1 MHDDILIYG
10 ANGYTAGLIIERAV
24 ASGATPV
31 LAGRT
36 EATLRPLA
44 ERAGLALRVFPVDD
58 AYAVA
63 SNLHDIGVVINCAGP
78 FVRTATCPGR
88 RLRAH
93 GRALPRHHGRDRCI
107 RGSGPDGPRSRRCG
121 VMLMP
126 GVGFDVVPSDCLAA
140 HLKRRL
146 PDATRLTLAFRA
158 LGSPSH
164 GTATTMIENLHRGS
178 RIRADGRIIAAP
190 AGFAQ
195 RNIDFGRGPV
205 PAMCIAW
212 GDVATA
218 YHSTGIPDIAVYMA
232 APQPLRWISQAAS
245 ALPGVTGSAM
255 VRKGA
260 SAHRRCPA
268 PAGPDAAARRRGRSL
283 LWGEVRNG
291 ADKTRGRAYRNAGGL
306 CAHGDHGMGHRLPGG
321 EQRGRPAGLSHAIDG
336 AGCGLHPRDCRRHA
350 YRAVAGVAN
359 NCATVIATRRAHDIA
374 AMGRSYDLPVASS
387 PVARA
392 SCDAP
397 CAGGDCALP
406 PRPGHRIRASS
417 ARGRS

>member
-44 ERAGLALRVFPVDD
+44 ERTGLALRVFPVDD

-78 FVRTATCPGR
+78 FVRTATCLAAGCVR
-88 RLRAH
+88 TGAH
-93 GRALPRHHGRDRCI
+93 YLDITGEIDVFEDLARMDHAAAAA
-107 RGSGPDGPRSRRCG
+107 G

-232 APQPLRWISQAAS
+232 APLPLRWISQAAS

-255 VRKGA
+255 VRKVLQRIVDAG
-260 SAHRRCPA
+260 

-291 ADKTRGRAYRNAGGL
+291 AGKTAAARIETPEGYAL
-306 CAHGDHGMGHRLPGG
+306 T
-321 EQRGRPAGLSHAIDG
+321 AIT
-336 AGCGLHPRDCRRHA
+336 AW
-350 YRAVAGVAN
+350 
-359 NCATVIATRRAHDIA
+359 DIA
-374 AMGRSYDLPVASS
+374 CRVASS
-387 PVARA
+387 GVARPGFRTPSMVLGA
-392 SCDAP
+392 DYILGI
-397 CAGGDCALP
+397 AGTTRTELSRVSQTIAL
-406 PRPGHRIRASS
+406 R
-417 ARGRS
+417 

>member
-1 MHDDILIYG
+1 MHDDIMIYG

-24 ASGATPV
+24 AAGATPV

-44 ERAGLALRVFPVDD
+44 ERTGLALRVFPVDD

-78 FVRTATCPGR
+78 FVRTRAR
-88 RLRAH
+88 RHYL
-93 GRALPRHHGRDRCI
+93 HHGRSMS
-107 RGSGPDGPRSRRCG
+107 RGSGPWTTRARR
-121 VMLMP
+121 VVMP
-126 GVGFDVVPSDCLAA
+126 GSLPAERRLAPRPPPSD
-140 HLKRRL
+140 
-146 PDATRLTLAFRA
+146 RLTLAFQA

-232 APQPLRWISQAAS
+232 APLPLRWISQAAS

-255 VRKGA
+255 VRKVLQRIVDAG
-260 SAHRRCPA
+260 

-291 ADKTRGRAYRNAGGL
+291 AGKTAAARIETPEGYAL
-306 CAHGDHGMGHRLPGG
+306 T
-321 EQRGRPAGLSHAIDG
+321 AITAWDI
-336 AGCGLHPRDCRRHA
+336 ACR
-350 YRAVAGVAN
+350 VASTGVA
-359 NCATVIATRRAHDIA
+359 
-374 AMGRSYDLPVASS
+374 
-387 PVARA
+387 
-392 SCDAP
+392 
-397 CAGGDCALP
+397 
-406 PRPGHRIRASS
+406 RPGFRTPSMVLGADYILGIAGTTRTELSRVSQTIAL
-417 ARGRS
+417 R